1 MSYNRKAKEKPDLS
15 KNPDKVD
22 TSVGRILLESGKVK
36 ILKR

>member
-1 MSYNRKAKEKPDLS
+1 MSYNRKAKKKDDLR

-36 ILKR
+36 ILKK